1 MKKPTLTL
9 LALLALTLTG
19 CGSEEPQRCSNQTP
33 NLIYEGH
40 YWDIVRLND
49 SIVVC
54 TPGFNGSSKST
65 PVVINLY
72 DPDCPCREKGGG
84 NDKEK

>member
-19 CGSEEPQRCSNQTP
+19 CEGNSRKSNP
-33 NLIYEGH
+33 NILYSGQK
-40 YWDIVRLND
+40 WDIVRLND

-54 TPGFNGSSKST
+54 TPGLNANSKSI
-65 PVVINLY
+65 PVVINLH
-72 DPDCPCREKGGG
+72 DPDCPCREKGESH
-84 NDKEK
+84 D